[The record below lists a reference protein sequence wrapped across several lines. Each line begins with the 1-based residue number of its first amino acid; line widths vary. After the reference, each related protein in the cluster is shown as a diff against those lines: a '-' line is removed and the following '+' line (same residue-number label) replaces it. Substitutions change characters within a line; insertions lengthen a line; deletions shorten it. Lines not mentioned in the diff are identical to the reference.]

1 MFAPLVASRNTM
13 LVEETSHEAR
23 PVFWTY
29 SPWLWGVLHSAEL
42 GQMVWF
48 SVALR
53 PQRRAGNMVYILY
66 VQWAL
71 QLQVRVWERVREA
84 QINNTILKQIQQPVL
99 LSRGP
104 SFKNLMMPSI
114 DSLSPFIFQFPPTK
128 NLRPDIFG

>member
-1 MFAPLVASRNTM
+1 M

-29 SPWLWGVLHSAEL
+29 SPWLWGVLRSAEL
-42 GQMVWF
+42 GQMVC
-48 SVALR
+48 
-53 PQRRAGNMVYILY
+53 NMVYILY

-71 QLQVRVWERVREA
+71 QLQVRVWDRVREA
-84 QINNTILKQIQQPVL
+84 QTNNTLKQIQQPVL